1 MTSDLPVGSVDPEKQ
16 RQAKRLRSI
25 RLRLSIIDFTLSLAA
40 VLALI
45 FSGASSSF
53 IPLLGLPVVAGAVAY
68 FAILLIGSRLVL
80 SPLDYYSDFTLGHR
94 FGLSTE
100 SFRSWLVDQL
110 KSAALGLIL
119 GSLVIALLYEFIL
132 ISPDWWWLIAWA
144 VMIMISVVLSN
155 LAPVILIPMFYKMKP
170 LENSDLQIRLTRLL
184 EKTGTKVRGIYLI
197 EFSRKGTTANAALM
211 GMGGTRRIVLSDT
224 LINRYTHD
232 EIETITAHEIGHY
245 KHRDI
250 MRLLGTQIAAL
261 LVIFFVGFI
270 VFRVSVDVLGF
281 KGMSDPAA
289 LLWLGIV
296 FGAFSLI
303 IMPLRNAFGRYIE
316 TQADG
321 YSLELTE
328 NPAAFSSA
336 MMKLT
341 DQNLADAETPR
352 WLEILFQ
359 DHPGLKQRLRH
370 AEEYAS
376 RKIDS

>member
-1 MTSDLPVGSVDPEKQ
+1 MIKEQTVDSLDPEKQ
-16 RQAKRLRSI
+16 RQAKKLRSI
-25 RLRLSIIDFTLSLAA
+25 RLRLSITDFVFSLAVA
-40 VLALI
+40 LALI

-53 IPLLGLPVVAGAVAY
+53 ISLLGLPVVAGAVVY
-68 FAILLIGSRLVL
+68 FAVLLIGSRLVL
-80 SPLDYYSDFTLGHR
+80 SPLDFYSDFTLGYR